1 MTERIKNSREGQN
14 ETVFDRQWQE
24 AEQNYINAHT
34 VEVNSRYAY
43 AGDISQ
49 LKDFLSEH
57 AADNWLKVTPQMM
70 RDFFT
75 DQQRR
80 FSPATLYRR
89 LTVINGLLTYIQ
101 KRTDFPINKDVFQ
114 TIRSFRKENSNLPRR
129 NFDYESMSREDVT
142 KLLQVT
148 THVRDKALIYL
159 LLKGISAQSLE
170 NLEMQN
176 VKASANV
183 QYPTM
188 QISVPDKKTGKI
200 KTVNLDAAAGQA
212 LNEYLLDYRGR
223 DLKTPDS
230 PVFINSHS
238 FSKTGEV
245 AALTR
250 QGIGIIINKCAKIA
264 QIETTPHRLNK
275 SAKILHESTI

>member
-1 MTERIKNSREGQN
+1 MTERIKNSQEGQQ
-14 ETVFDRQWQE
+14 ETVFNRQWQE
-24 AEQNYINAHT
+24 AAQKFISYQTAQEN
-34 VEVNSRYAY
+34 
-43 AGDISQ
+43 SQ
-49 LKDFLSEH
+49 LAYGADITQLTNFLSEH
-57 AADNWLKVTPQMM
+57 AVYSWSQITPAII
-70 RDFFT
+70 RDFFE
-75 DQQRR
+75 DQGDRY
-80 FSPATLYRR
+80 SSSTLVRR
-89 LTVINGLLTYIQ
+89 LSVINGFISYIR
-101 KRTDFPINKDVFQ
+101 KRTDYPIKEDVFSA
-114 TIRSFRKENSNLPRR
+114 IRSFRKENSNLPRR
-129 NFDYESMSREDVT
+129 NFDYEPMSREDVT